1 MDYQGNYFPD
11 EPDENQSKVYKI
23 VKGTFKWIM
32 YGISF
37 VIYALIFVILFINR
51 DSKILE
57 KNFIH
62 TVSGYEN
69 IDTEGDSLYRIN
81 TKIFM
86 NEDGSLQLH
95 NIDYSDEFDVIEIG
109 VKFNAKKL
117 TDNSRDNALEFVLT
131 DKNGNEFSLIN
142 RLEESRGRYGFNRII
157 FSGLN
162 INLDANDL
170 RYNSDQPTEVRSNEE
185 YTLKV
190 YRKSDN
196 TLLYE
201 FLLYDNSTTFS
212 RTEYNK

>member
-11 EPDENQSKVYKI
+11 EPDEHQSKAYKI
-23 VKGTFKWIM
+23 IKGTFKWIM

-37 VIYALIFVILFINR
+37 IIYALIFVILFINR

-57 KNFIH
+57 KNYIH
-62 TVSGYEN
+62 NLSEYESIN
-69 IDTEGDSLYRIN
+69 TEGNSLYRIN

-95 NIDYSDEFDVIEIG
+95 NLDYSEEFSVIEIG

-117 TDNSRDNALEFVLT
+117 TDGLRENALDFVLS
-131 DKNGNEFSLIN
+131 DENGNIYPIIN
-142 RLEESRGRYGFNRII
+142 TINESRGRYGFNRIMFGGI
-157 FSGLN
+157 N
-162 INLDANDL
+162 IDLDSNDL
-170 RYNSDQPTEVRSNEE
+170 RYDSEHPTEARSNEK
-185 YTLKV
+185 YTLSV

-196 TLLYE
+196 SLLYE
-201 FLLYDNSTTFS
+201 FLVYDNTTTFS